1 MKSPLYSLM
10 AQHETM
16 SADRTLGR
24 ALAECSV
31 KYKKLCCSEKDTDDA
46 DDIFITEALVPLIDE
61 TKTSMQRHVD
71 LFEHEVALQ
80 MLVSIFGDIKDEI
93 YQEYCSSDT
102 TILAARNLVD
112 IAVWKETYKN
122 LLKEVCAYLYEYGYR
137 AISDGCVEDCDDLE

>member
-1 MKSPLYSLM
+1 MKSLLYSLM

-16 SADRTLGR
+16 SADTTLART
-24 ALAECSV
+24 LAECSV

-80 MLVSIFGDIKDEI
+80 MLDSIFGNIKNEI
-93 YQEYCSSDT
+93 RQECSCSDT

-137 AISDGCVEDCDDLE
+137 PISDGCVEDCDDQE